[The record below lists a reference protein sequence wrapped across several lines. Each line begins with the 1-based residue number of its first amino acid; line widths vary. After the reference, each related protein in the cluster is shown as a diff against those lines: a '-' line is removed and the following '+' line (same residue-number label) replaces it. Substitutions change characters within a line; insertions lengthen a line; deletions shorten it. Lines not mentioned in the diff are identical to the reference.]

1 MWKPADLRLDFIQM
15 KSGGLD
21 DVPLKELQ
29 NMIRYHDNE
38 VAKVR
43 EKMSVELWK
52 ECDNI
57 LGHLQTFYE
66 IREEVIKVEQGEP
79 MERAKP
85 KKAKRKAED
94 DALTPTELYKM
105 HYGENPSQVFRKQVD
120 SFNKTEYAR
129 WLREQTRGIRPS
141 GSN

>member
-1 MWKPADLRLDFIQM
+1 MWKPADLRLEFIQM

-21 DVPLKELQ
+21 NLSLKELERL
-29 NMIRYHDNE
+29 IRYHDNE

-57 LGHLQTFYE
+57 LGHLQTFYDFKE
-66 IREEVIKVEQGEP
+66 GMHEHEEGLEEKVKKTEAE
-79 MERAKP
+79 EKKVKP
-85 KKAKRKAED
+85 DK
-94 DALTPTELYKM
+94 LTPTELYKA
-105 HYGENPSQVFRKQVD
+105 HFGENPAQAFRKQFD

-129 WLREQTRGIRPS
+129 WLREQTRPLRHS
-141 GSN
+141 GNN

>member
-21 DVPLKELQ
+21 KVPLKELKDL
-29 NMIRYHDNE
+29 IRYHDKE

-43 EKMSVELWK
+43 EKMSVELFQ

-57 LGHLQTFYE
+57 LGHLNAFYD
-66 IREEVIKVEQGEP
+66 IQKDILKEEE
-79 MERAKP
+79 KP
-85 KKAKRKAED
+85 KKVKKQD
-94 DALTPTELYKM
+94 DERPLSPTELYKLF
-105 HYGENPSQVFRKQVD
+105 YGKNPSEVFRQQVD

-129 WLREQTRGIRPS
+129 WLREQTRTIRRS
-141 GSN
+141 GHN

>member
-21 DVPLKELQ
+21 KVPLKELKGL
-29 NMIRYHDNE
+29 IKYHDKE
-38 VAKVR
+38 VARVR
-43 EKMSVELWK
+43 EKMSVELFQ

-57 LGHLQTFYE
+57 LGHLYAFYDFH
-66 IREEVIKVEQGEP
+66 KANAKAAEQ
-79 MERAKP
+79 P
-85 KKAKRKAED
+85 KKKVKKQD
-94 DALTPTELYKM
+94 DDRPLSPTELYKLF
-105 HYGENPSQVFRKQVD
+105 YGKNPSEVFREQSD

-129 WLREQTRGIRPS
+129 WLREQTRTIRHS